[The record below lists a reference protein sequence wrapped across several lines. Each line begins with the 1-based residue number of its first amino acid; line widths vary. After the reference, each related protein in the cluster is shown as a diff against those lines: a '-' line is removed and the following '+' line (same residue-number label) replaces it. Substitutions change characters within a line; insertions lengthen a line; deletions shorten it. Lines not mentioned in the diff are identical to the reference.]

1 MSFSNILHRQREF
14 FNSGN
19 TLKYKYR
26 IFQLKKLKKLI
37 IDYEKQILDAVK
49 EDLSKPDF
57 ENYFSEI
64 QISLMELDFAIKN
77 LKRWMKAEFV
87 KTPFMHQPGYSFT
100 KAEPLGV
107 VLIIAPWNYPFQLI
121 ISPLIA
127 NIAAGNCAILKP
139 SEISENS
146 SNIIAKLINEN
157 FDANYIK
164 VIEGDAAVSESLLK
178 LKFDNIFYTGSSA
191 VGKIVMRAAAEHL
204 TPVTLE
210 LGGKSPCI
218 VDKNIALKT
227 TARRIVWGKFFNAG
241 QTCIAPDYV
250 LVHKE
255 QKENLIKD
263 LKKAIE
269 EFYGQNAEISKDYAR
284 IINEKHF
291 NRLKNYLLEGEIVYG
306 GKTNAE
312 AKYIEPTILT
322 NIKADAKVMIDEIF
336 GPILPIIEYTDTED
350 VIEYINSRPKPLAL
364 YIFSKSSD
372 FTKTILSRTSSGGVC
387 INDTLSHITTTSL
400 PFGGVGNS
408 GMGKYHGKAGF
419 DTLSHRKSVMKKS
432 FLIDYSLRYPPYG
445 KLNRLLKSLISWIS

>member
-1 MSFSNILHRQREF
+1 MSFSNILHQQREF

-19 TLKYKYR
+19 TLEYKYR

-37 IDYEKQILDAVK
+37 IDYENEILAAVK
-49 EDLSKPDF
+49 EDLGKPDF

-64 QISLMELDFAIKN
+64 QISLMEIDFAIRN
-77 LKRWMKAEFV
+77 LKKWMKAEFV

-107 VLIIAPWNYPFQLI
+107 VLIIAPWNYPFQLV

-127 NIAAGNCAILKP
+127 SIAAGNCAILKP
-139 SEISENS
+139 SEISKNS

-164 VIEGDAAVSESLLK
+164 VIEGDASVSESLLK
-178 LKFDNIFYTGSSA
+178 LKFDHIFYTGSSA
-191 VGKIVMRAAAEHL
+191 IGKIVMRAAAEHL
-204 TPVTLE
+204 TPLTLE

-218 VDKNIALKT
+218 VDKNIAIKT

-241 QTCIAPDYV
+241 QTCIAPDYI

-255 QKENLIKD
+255 QKENLIKE

-269 EFYGQNAEISKDYAR
+269 EFYGRNAENSKDYAR
-284 IINEKHF
+284 IINDKHF

-322 NIKADAKVMIDEIF
+322 NIKADAKVMQDEIF
-336 GPILPIIEYTDTED
+336 GPILPIMEYSDIEDITK
-350 VIEYINSRPKPLAL
+350 YINSRPKPLAL
-364 YIFSKSSD
+364 YIFSKKSV
-372 FTKTILSRTSSGGVC
+372 FIKTILSRTSSGGVC

-419 DTLSHRKSVMKKS
+419 DSLSHRKSVMKKS

-445 KLNRLLKSLISWIS
+445 KLNKFLKSLISWIS

>member
-77 LKRWMKAEFV
+77 LKRWMKVEFV

-100 KAEPLGV
+100 KAESLGV

-178 LKFDNIFYTGSSA
+178 LKFDHIFYTGSSA

-227 TARRIVWGKFFNAG
+227 TARRIVWGKFFNVG

-255 QKENLIKD
+255 QKENLIVE

-269 EFYGQNAEISKDYAR
+269 EFYGGNAEISKDYAR

-322 NIKADAKVMIDEIF
+322 NIKADAKVMQDEIF
-336 GPILPIIEYTDTED
+336 GPILPIMEYSDTED

-419 DTLSHRKSVMKKS
+419 NTLSHRKSVMKKS

-445 KLNRLLKSLISWIS
+445 KLNKFLKSLISWIS